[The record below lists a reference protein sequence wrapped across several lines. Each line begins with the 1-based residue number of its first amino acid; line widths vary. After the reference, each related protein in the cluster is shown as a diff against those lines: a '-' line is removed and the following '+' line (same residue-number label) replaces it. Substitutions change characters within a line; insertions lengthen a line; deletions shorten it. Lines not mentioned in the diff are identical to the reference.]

1 MLLIKMEQPMCPY
14 SFASPCLC
22 AFSIVFHTREEL
34 AVSKLLQAIT
44 LLTTAT
50 HASLFLE
57 IFPLKCL
64 ILRVYG
70 VIFSFLAF
78 SVTRYRD
85 VFWYY
90 IFSYI
95 FLYYFFIFSY
105 IFIFL
110 ILSYIFLIFLKYF
123 YYSQKL
129 ILISSDLQDLLF
141 YKNLKLCN

>member
-22 AFSIVFHTREEL
+22 AFSIVFHTWEEL
-34 AVSKLLQAIT
+34 TVSKLLQAIT

-57 IFPLKCL
+57 ILPLKCL

-70 VIFSFLAF
+70 VIFSFLPF

-129 ILISSDLQDLLF
+129 RFSSHQICRICCF
-141 YKNLKLCN
+141 TKS